1 MSAENER
8 GPMPVGLALGSVVF
22 QVGCV
27 TLVLTLAA
35 VLAGRVLDNLLGTS
49 VLFTLLLFLG
59 SVPVVWYLIWRI
71 ARSTGA
77 RLNPPSEVLPSKE
90 E

>member
-1 MSAENER
+1 VSPENER
-8 GPMPVGLALGSVVF
+8 QPVPLGLALGSVVF

-35 VLAGRVLDNLLGTS
+35 VLAGRGLDNLLGTGA
-49 VLFTLLLFLG
+49 LFTLLLFLF

-71 ARSTGA
+71 ARSAAA
-77 RLNPPSEVLPSKE
+77 RLNPPSEDLPSKE

>member
-1 MSAENER
+1 VGPENKR
-8 GPMPVGLALGSVVF
+8 RHTPFGLALGSVVL

-35 VLAGRVLDNLLGTS
+35 ILAGRGLDNVLGTG
-49 VLFTLLLFLG
+49 VLFTILLFLA
-59 SVPVVWYLIWRI
+59 SAPLVWYLIWRI
-71 ARSTGA
+71 ARSA
-77 RLNPPSEVLPSKE
+77 AVHLNPPPQDLPSKE